1 MGSDPPDGTLSEA
14 EVRAVISLQLVI
26 DSARAAGLE
35 VASPIH
41 SESGDGLL
49 VYGGEARRS
58 APLRARRVRVRA
70 FDSGLET
77 TALAEPVSAG
87 ELLALVEW
95 GGFGEGDAVF
105 LLAAKDIEG
114 VRSGQVA
121 LRECRAS
128 SAWWR
133 ALVLG

>member
-1 MGSDPPDGTLSEA
+1 MGVDPDAGVISEA
-14 EVRAVISLQLVI
+14 EVRMVISTQLVI

-35 VASPIH
+35 VASPIDADR
-41 SESGDGLL
+41 GDRLL
-49 VYGGEARRS
+49 VYGGEAGDAR
-58 APLRARRVRVRA
+58 PFNARRVEVRA

-77 TALAEPVSAG
+77 MALADPTLPG
-87 ELLALVEW
+87 DLLALVEW
-95 GGFGEGDAVF
+95 GGLGEDEAVF

-121 LRECRAS
+121 LRACRATPER
-128 SAWWR
+128 WQ